1 MPFSFLAPTG
11 APKNFTESLI
21 NERTIT
27 IQWEPVEC
35 SQRNGE
41 ITDYNVTYHPA
52 GENVMPRL
60 ISVVIHASD
69 STFSATDLVFNT
81 IYVFEVQAINTYGTG
96 PPANA
101 IVRTSTLQGRH
112 III

>member
-1 MPFSFLAPTG
+1 MVV
-11 APKNFTESLI
+11 ND
-21 NERTIT
+21 RTIT

-52 GENVMPRL
+52 GENVMPKL

-81 IYVFEVQAINTYGTG
+81 MYVFEVQAINNYGTG
-96 PPANA
+96 PPAN
-101 IVRTSTLQGRH
+101 INVLTSALQGRH
-112 III
+112 IIV